1 MAKKNVKKSSLREQQ
16 ALENRWAFDMA
27 HRLMDDAEFDQS
39 KAFRQAYLVLE
50 LLGQLG
56 NGVVTFE
63 YTKQDGTLR
72 EARGT
77 LCQRL
82 MPQKEADA
90 VERQARKE
98 PNYDRL
104 DYAYW
109 DWDKRAFRAFRADK
123 VVRICAVSIPNYR
136 EPKHSDKIV

>member
-1 MAKKNVKKSSLREQQ
+1 MARKKIKKSDLQEQQ
-16 ALENRWAFDMA
+16 ALENRWAFDLA
-27 HRLMDDAEFDQS
+27 HRLMEDSEFDQS
-39 KAFRQAYLVLE
+39 KALRQAYLVLE

-56 NGVVTFE
+56 QGVVTFE
-63 YTKQDGTLR
+63 YMKKDGTLR

-82 MPQKEADA
+82 MPQQEADA

-98 PNYDRL
+98 PNYDRM

-136 EPKHSDKIV
+136 DNNQ

>member
-1 MAKKNVKKSSLREQQ
+1 MATKKETNDLREI
-16 ALENRWAFDMA
+16 M
-27 HRLMDDAEFDQS
+27 RLMRRWVFDLAYVLMNDECMGRS
-39 KAFRQAYLVLE
+39 EAMKQAHLTRE
-50 LLGQLG
+50 LLEALG
-56 NGVVTFE
+56 RGEVRFVYE
-63 YTKQDGTLR
+63 KQDGTLR

-82 MPQKEADA
+82 MPQQEADA
-90 VERQARKE
+90 VERQARRE
-98 PNYDRL
+98 PDYNRL

>member
-1 MAKKNVKKSSLREQQ
+1 MKSIMATKKKTRNLREQRS
-16 ALENRWAFDMA
+16 LENRWVFDLA
-27 HRLMDDAEFDQS
+27 NRLIEECGFERS

-50 LLGQLG
+50 LLGHLG
-56 NGVVTFE
+56 LGVVTFE
-63 YTKQDGTLR
+63 YVKSDGTLR

-82 MPQKEADA
+82 MPQQEADA
-90 VERQARKE
+90 VERHERRE
-98 PNYDRL
+98 PDYDRL

-109 DWDKRAFRAFRADK
+109 DWDKRAFRSFRADK

-136 EPKHSDKIV
+136 QVK

>member
-1 MAKKNVKKSSLREQQ
+1 MKTKKKTMDLREKQS
-16 ALENRWAFDMA
+16 LENSWVFDLA
-27 HRLMDDAEFDQS
+27 NRLIEECGFERS

-56 NGVVTFE
+56 LGVVTFE

-72 EARGT
+72 TARGT

-90 VERQARKE
+90 VERHEKRE
-98 PNYDRL
+98 RGYDRL

-109 DWDKRAFRAFRADK
+109 DWDKKAFRSFRAEK

-136 EPKHSDKIV
+136 ERVREIL

>member
-1 MAKKNVKKSSLREQQ
+1 MTTKKKTMDLREKQS
-16 ALENRWAFDMA
+16 LENSWVFDLA
-27 HRLMDDAEFDQS
+27 NRLIEECGFERS

-50 LLGQLG
+50 LLGHLG
-56 NGVVTFE
+56 LGVVTFE
-63 YTKQDGTLR
+63 YVKQDGTLR
-72 EARGT
+72 TARGT

-109 DWDKRAFRAFRADK
+109 DWDKRAFRSFRAEK
-123 VVRICAVSIPNYR
+123 VVRICAVSIPNYM
-136 EPKHSDKIV
+136 

>member
-1 MAKKNVKKSSLREQQ
+1 MARKKIKKSDLQEQQ
-16 ALENRWAFDMA
+16 ALENRWVFDLA
-27 HRLMDDAEFDQS
+27 HRLMEDSEFDQS

-50 LLGQLG
+50 LLGHLG
-56 NGVVTFE
+56 QGVVTFE
-63 YTKQDGTLR
+63 YMKKDGTLR

-82 MPQKEADA
+82 MPQQEADA

-98 PNYDRL
+98 PNYDRM

-136 EPKHSDKIV
+136 DNNQ

>member
-1 MAKKNVKKSSLREQQ
+1 MAKKKVKKSDLQKQQ

-63 YTKQDGTLR
+63 YTKKDGHQWYGGVNIERLAYSCDDWEEVELR
-72 EARGT
+72 IE
-77 LCQRL
+77 
-82 MPQKEADA
+82 
-90 VERQARKE
+90 
-98 PNYDRL
+98 N
-104 DYAYW
+104 
-109 DWDKRAFRAFRADK
+109 
-123 VVRICAVSIPNYR
+123 
-136 EPKHSDKIV
+136 